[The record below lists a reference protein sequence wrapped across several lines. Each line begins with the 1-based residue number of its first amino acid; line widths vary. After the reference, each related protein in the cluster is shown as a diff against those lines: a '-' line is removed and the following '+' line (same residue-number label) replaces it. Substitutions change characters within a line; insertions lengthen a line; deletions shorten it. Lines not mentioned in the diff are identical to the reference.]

1 MHHLSYHS
9 LCLSLPALTLY
20 QSDSTKTFF
29 SRPAQQLGLAVKSQ
43 NKLFPFVLSSLI
55 RIRILKM
62 LLKCTGYMYTF
73 SNGHNVIW
81 QAKWYVQLNTDLYLI
96 SKQNHDDKSPWRYY
110 CFSRYKVNV
119 SAVSVY
125 SGFPSQRTNL
135 SPFTKDFRGEK
146 QIWWV

>member
-9 LCLSLPALTLY
+9 FCLSLPALSLY
-20 QSDSTKTFF
+20 PSDSTKTFF
-29 SRPAQQLGLAVKSQ
+29 SRRAQQLGLAVTSQ

-110 CFSRYKVNV
+110 CFWRYKLNV
-119 SAVSVY
+119 SAVSGY
-125 SGFPSQRTNL
+125 SGFSSQRINL
-135 SPFTKDFRGEK
+135 SPFTKDFRGEE
-146 QIWWV
+146 QI